1 MANTTS
7 VKPAAVRE
15 AAKAH
20 GIEGGFGSRG
30 RLSAEVYAQVLTA
43 EPKMLKAVAT
53 DLGINLSEFR
63 GNARKE
69 LIVSLS
75 EQLV

>member
-7 VKPAAVRE
+7 VTPKE
-15 AAKAH
+15 IKAKATEL
-20 GIEGGFGSRG
+20 GLGGFGSRG
-30 RLSAEVYAQVLTA
+30 RVAAPTIAAVLTA
-43 EPKMLKAVAT
+43 EPKMLKTVAS